1 MTMNCR
7 RLPKYLFAV
16 IAFLL
21 ASGSSVFAD
30 DSIVLTDS
38 DGNAASASVVMCTEE
53 SLSYTASI
61 GTENV
66 YWGSMSVTSS
76 DPNVISVA
84 KLENIEGDNI
94 VSYTVTVAPKA
105 AGHATVTVEGEDTE
119 HNHLSG
125 SSIEFL
131 VEDLRMSL
139 KNTSGGNVA
148 SSSYTMYYGDTL
160 SLRAELFS
168 GNVSSENFR
177 DIVWSTSGT
186 EVLTLSSSSGN
197 NVTLTA
203 GTIGGTVRVTASSTH
218 CSAVNAYIDIVVAP
232 PQIFFEY
239 NNGFTGVT
247 SDSLNSGSA
256 IVVDLENDEDVT
268 LTAKYTPSG
277 SNGFGNVS
285 WTTSNPQ
292 FVSISSTS
300 GGTIHVYGN
309 ALTGNNSVTVTANTT
324 YNGYPVSSSI
334 YVNVAE
340 STNTKYQS
348 LYLRSS
354 VDTIYSNGT
363 AVDVMLDTGKTNG
376 RYNNFEG
383 LTFYVSYPSTDV
395 AYVKSTLSGVNSN
408 YCTGSGND
416 AIEDYGN
423 GSLVVMCFVG
433 GLSSSTSSIKVS
445 GPIRIATIVFKSLK
459 ASGTAT
465 LSPVPEAGYVS
476 NYSGKL
482 FTLTSG
488 TSSNSLDPI
497 VIDDECEGS
506 DCSGDDEPHSGPGK
520 YQSKDDLPSTGRAS
534 STLALVIGASAL
546 FIGLFLYV
554 FPMRRYVQIVN
565 HYKGDSLKK

>member
-1 MTMNCR
+1 MNCR
-7 RLPKYLFAV
+7 RLPKYLFA
-16 IAFLL
+16 IFAFLL
-21 ASGSSVFAD
+21 VSSASVFAA
-30 DSIVLTDS
+30 DSIVLKDS
-38 DGNAASASVVMCTEE
+38 DGNAASANVNMCTEE
-53 SLSYTASI
+53 SLNYTASI
-61 GTENV
+61 GTEDV
-66 YWGSMSVTSS
+66 YWGSISITNS
-76 DPNVISVA
+76 DPSVVKVA
-84 KLENIEGDNI
+84 TLENKEGDNI
-94 VSYTVTVAPKA
+94 VSYTVTVTPLA
-105 AGHATVTVEGEDTE
+105 AGSATITIGGEDT
-119 HNHLSG
+119 NHVAFTPA
-125 SSIEFL
+125 SSVSFT
-131 VEDLRMSL
+131 VEELTLSL

-148 SSSYTMYYGDTL
+148 SSSHTMYYGDTL
-160 SLRAELFS
+160 TLNAGLLN
-168 GNVSSENFR
+168 GNVPSTNFT

-186 EVLTLSSSSGN
+186 EVLTLSSNSGN

-203 GTIGGTVRVTASSTH
+203 GTMGGTVRVTASSAD
-218 CSAVNAYIDIVVAP
+218 CSAVNAYIDVVVAP

-256 IVVDLENDEDVT
+256 IIVDLENDEDVT
-268 LTAKYTPSG
+268 LTARYTPSD
-277 SNGFGNVS
+277 SNGFGGIS
-285 WTTSNPQ
+285 WTTSDPQ

-324 YNGYPVSSSI
+324 YNGYPVSASI

-340 STNTKYQS
+340 SANTKYQS
-348 LYLRSS
+348 LYLKSS

-376 RYNNFEG
+376 RYNAFEG

-395 AYVKSTLSGVNSN
+395 AYVKSTLSSINSN

-488 TSSNSLDPI
+488 TSSNSLRP
-497 VIDDECEGS
+497 
-506 DCSGDDEPHSGPGK
+506 SGDGGSSYDGDYDNGTSDGSGK
-520 YQSKDDLPSTGRAS
+520 NISKDDLPSTGRAS
-534 STLALVIGASAL
+534 STLALIAGASAL

-554 FPMRRYVQIVN
+554 FPMRKYVQIVN